1 MSPRA
6 EPTSQEITWTPLPE
20 MGGKISR
27 GGAVMEDTRSPGIS
41 RGTPDRGINAVLYL
55 LTIFPSVSFGALRNE
70 ERVTKSIGEE
80 E

>member
-1 MSPRA
+1 MSRDRA
-6 EPTSQEITWTPLPE
+6 VI
-20 MGGKISR
+20 
-27 GGAVMEDTRSPGIS
+27 EDTRSPGIS
-41 RGTPDRGINAVLYL
+41 RGTPDRGTNAVLYL